1 MHPQVSFQSCHV
13 QVDDE
18 NTGFPI
24 VFHMVSLW
32 FPYGFPMVSLWLN
45 KKQRYLKVSREKK
58 KHGFLEISPESILS
72 LLKFAGLMVT
82 SQVSCPQKMCAQM
95 EAMVFHIH
103 HEW

>member
-1 MHPQVSFQSCHV
+1 
-13 QVDDE
+13 
-18 NTGFPI
+18 
-24 VFHMVSLW
+24 MVSLW
-32 FPYGFPMVSLWLN
+32 FPYGFPMV
-45 KKQRYLKVSREKK
+45 KQKTTIFEGQPEKK